1 MLARSLKNHQ
11 VTRRQVA
18 LLELAVK
25 LNERVVPLVRIVL
38 VFYENAPWS
47 AHFGPRLGTRSNIG
61 LSVDQFID
69 IALEHKKIGLAVQD
83 AFRNAATWWPDS
95 VKRPSGSNEGLRGD

>member
-1 MLARSLKNHQ
+1 MLVRSLKNDQ

-18 LLELAVK
+18 LLQLAVK
-25 LNERVVPLVRIVL
+25 LNERVVPLVRIVF
-38 VFYENAPWS
+38 VFYESAPLL
-47 AHFGPRLGTRSNIG
+47 AHFGPRLGTRNNIG

-69 IALEHKKIGLAVQD
+69 IALGHKKIGLAVQD

-95 VKRPSGSNEGLRGD
+95 VKRHSGSNEGLRGD